1 MLVTVAAHKGGV
13 AKTTS
18 SVHIAAA
25 LQLDAPTLLIDEE
38 GAGATDW
45 AEHGLLPFETVLES
59 EAAQHYSS
67 HEHHVIDTGAR
78 ITPALLQTLSSSSDF
93 LVIPTTPDAL
103 ALSALVKMLEALR
116 ALDQNRYG
124 ILLTI
129 APPRPSRDAEDAR
142 AVLSEDLGLPVLEA
156 VIPRA
161 VAYQKAA
168 LAGVTVDQVKDPRAA
183 EAWSAYQDAVKEIR
197 ERVR

>member
-13 AKTTS
+13 AKTTT
-18 SVHIAAA
+18 SVHLAA
-25 LQLDAPTLLIDEE
+25 LLQQDAPTLLIDEE

-45 AEHGLLPFETVLES
+45 ADHGHLPFRTVLEA
-59 EAAQHYSS
+59 EAARHYAA
-67 HEHHVIDTGAR
+67 HQHHVIDTGAR
-78 ITPALLQTLSSSSDF
+78 ITPALLRSLSSSSDF

-103 ALSALVKMLEALR
+103 ALSALVKMLDALR
-116 ALDQNRYG
+116 ALSASRYG

-129 APPRPSRDAEDAR
+129 TPPRPSRDAEDAR
-142 AVLSEDLGLPVLEA
+142 AALSEDLGLSVLEA

-161 VAYQKAA
+161 VAFQKAA
-168 LAGVTVDQVKDPRAA
+168 LAGVTVDQVRDPRAA
-183 EAWSAYQDAVKEIR
+183 EAWASYASVAKEIQ

>member
-1 MLVTVAAHKGGV
+1 MLLTVAAHKGGV
-13 AKTTS
+13 AKTTT
-18 SVHIAAA
+18 SVHLAAV
-25 LQLDAPTLLIDEE
+25 LQQDAPTLLIDEE

-45 AEHGLLPFETVLES
+45 AEHGLLPFKTVLEA
-59 EAAQHYSS
+59 EAAQHYSQYQ
-67 HEHHVIDTGAR
+67 HHVIDTGAR
-78 ITPALLQTLSSSSDF
+78 ITPALLQSLSSSSDF

-129 APPRPSRDAEDAR
+129 SPPRPSRDAEDAR
-142 AVLSEDLGLPVLEA
+142 AVLSEDLGLPVLET

-168 LAGVTVDQVKDPRAA
+168 LSGVTAGQVKDPRAA
-183 EAWSAYQDAVKEIR
+183 EAWAAYESVAREIR

>member
-1 MLVTVAAHKGGV
+1 MVGTVAAHEGGV
-13 AKTTS
+13 AKTTLT
-18 SVHIAAA
+18 VHIAAA

-59 EAAQHYSS
+59 EAAQRYGQYQ
-67 HEHHVIDTGAR
+67 HHVIDTGAR
-78 ITPALLQTLSSSSDF
+78 ITPALLQSLSGSSDF

-103 ALSALVKMLEALR
+103 ALSALVKMLEALS
-116 ALDQNRYG
+116 ALDQRRYG

-142 AVLSEDLGLPVLEA
+142 AVLSEDLGLPVLET

-168 LAGVTVDQVKDPRAA
+168 LAGVTVDEGKGPRAA
-183 EAWSAYQDAVKEIR
+183 EAWSAYQGAVKEIR